1 MALLKILEI
10 PNPLLKKKSV
20 PVKAVTPEIKQL
32 LKDMLETM
40 YDAPGVGLAAPQ
52 IGILQRIVVIDVA
65 GKDEPPHPYCMVNPK
80 ITDASEQRVLH
91 EEGCLSVP
99 EQYAEVERNQAVTV
113 EYEDENGEKQ
123 ILFADGLLAICVQ
136 HELDHLDGKL
146 FIDRLS
152 KVKRDII
159 KRKVD
164 KIHRLRE
171 QETTDGEKN

>member
-10 PNPLLKKKSV
+10 PNPLLKKKCALV
-20 PVKAVTPEIKQL
+20 PAVTDEIRQTL
-32 LKDMLETM
+32 SDMLETM

-52 IGILQRIVVIDVA
+52 IGLLQRMVVIDA
-65 GKDEPPHPYCMVNPK
+65 SGKNETPCPYKMVNPVIIEK
-80 ITDASEQRVLH
+80 SPETVLY

-99 EQYAEVERNQAVTV
+99 EQYAEVERFEKVTV
-113 EYEDENGEKQ
+113 QYTDENGQNQ
-123 ILFADGLLAICVQ
+123 ILKAEGLLAIAVQ

-152 KVKRDII
+152 KLKRDII

-164 KIHRLRE
+164 KIHRFR
-171 QETTDGEKN
+171 QENEKEKD